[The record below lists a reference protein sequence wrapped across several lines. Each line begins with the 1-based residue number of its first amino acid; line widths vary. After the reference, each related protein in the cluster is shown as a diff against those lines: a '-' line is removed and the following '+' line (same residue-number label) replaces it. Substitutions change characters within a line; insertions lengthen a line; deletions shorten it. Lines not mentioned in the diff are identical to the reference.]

1 MNSPV
6 ASWQEY
12 EAIARSVLHD
22 LRNHLGITAVSAD
35 TDLPGKS
42 GTSWRVEG
50 TAIRLSDGATVI
62 IECRRYTTK
71 NLNQEAVGGIAF
83 RISDTG
89 SGGALL
95 VTPLPLQEG
104 ADLVAASE
112 SIAHV
117 ILDPTSTT
125 ESYLAK
131 FLGQTFHGVSASSTA
146 HASSSAEITVT
157 RKGKVIESGT

>member
-1 MNSPV
+1 MSGSKPL
-6 ASWQEY
+6 WKDY
-12 EAIARSVLHD
+12 EATARAVLHD
-22 LRNHLGITAVSAD
+22 LRTHLGITSIGGD

-50 TAIRLSDGATVI
+50 TAIRVSDGATVI

-71 NLNQEAVGGIAF
+71 GLTQEAAGGIAF

-104 ADLVAASE
+104 AALVAGSQ
-112 SIAHV
+112 SISHV
-117 ILDPTSTT
+117 ILDPASTS
-125 ESYLAK
+125 ENYLAE
-131 FLGQTFHGVSASSTA
+131 FLGRTFYGVTIT
-146 HASSSAEITVT
+146 SSARATSCAEATVT
-157 RKGKVIESGT
+157 RKGKIIEGGT